1 MSKSDFMKLAT
12 NGFGPESITR
22 VDMETYR
29 DLRELAIQL
38 EVDAKGMKPVHQ
50 DKLYNAYAAL
60 IQAMDEAYSDPTT
73 QVP

>member
-1 MSKSDFMKLAT
+1 VSASDFMKLAT
-12 NGFGPESITR
+12 DGFGPESIMR

-38 EVDAKGMKPVHQ
+38 EVDAKGMAPVHK

-60 IQAMDEAYSDPTT
+60 IQAMDEAYSDPST